1 MILSLVLAAPTP
13 DATST
18 SIIVPLLSV
27 VLGGG
32 FVTACVALYTARRK
46 VPVERD
52 NLIVSGA
59 ETAVLSLERTLAA
72 ETRRADRAEA
82 KVASLE
88 EALARKDRR
97 IEALEKRLD
106 DFQTALDMA
115 REELHAIRTAPH

>member
-1 MILSLVLAAPTP
+1 VTNPTLIGLL
-13 DATST
+13 
-18 SIIVPLLSV
+18 SII
-27 VLGGG
+27 LGGG
-32 FVTACVALYTARRK
+32 FIGALVALYTARKK

-82 KVASLE
+82 KVATLE
-88 EALARKDRR
+88 DALARKDRR

-106 DFQTALDMA
+106 DFQAALDLA
-115 REELHAIRTAPH
+115 RAELHAIRTAPH